1 MLPPIQTLRL
11 VPDNPHLGGTVLPMQ
26 TIRVAEVLAT
36 VSLTTDVAAGMSFE
50 KGLQTCAVATRLARL
65 AGGDDRHVRV
75 VFETALLR
83 SIGCTSYAP
92 ELAALFGDDVA
103 LQAVLKHLDVAD
115 DALLDGLTRDFGNWA
130 GPDPARLAR
139 TFLEMFPTVGV
150 QAMRHGCET
159 SRDLGPRL
167 GVLPESVAALEDV
180 YERWDGRGIPEG
192 RSGADLSPAA
202 RTVHVAEQAVLAYA
216 VGGVGG
222 AVAEVRRR
230 SGGHLDPALADVF
243 LATPEAALAPSD
255 TTDAVVPV
263 LEAEPLPHATVP
275 FGSVP
280 QLSAVLARIVDMKSP
295 WLLGHSE
302 HVADLAEGA
311 GRVAGLDEKALTELR
326 SAALLHDLGRVVVP
340 AGIWDRPT
348 TLTAA
353 ETERVRTHT
362 YWTHRILQRVPALAT
377 LAPIASAHH
386 ERADGGGYH
395 RGDPVRELPLTA
407 RIVAAAD
414 MLAALTEPRA
424 HRPAYSLPDAAKIL
438 VRDADEGGTD
448 KEACALVLAAAGMSA
463 PRRPLPDGLTDREV
477 QVLRLAAR
485 GLTSRQ
491 AGAELSISPRTVDHH
506 LTHIYDKTGRRTR
519 AGIALYAMEHSLL
532 PRTDSG
538 NS

>member
-1 MLPPIQTLRL
+1 MR
-11 VPDNPHLGGTVLPMQ
+11 
-26 TIRVAEVLAT
+26 TIRVAEVLAA
-36 VSLTTDVAAGMSFE
+36 VSLTTDVAAGMSLE
-50 KGLQTCAVATRLARL
+50 KGLRTCTAATRLARL
-65 AGGDDRHVRV
+65 AGGDDRQVRV

-103 LQAVLKHLDVAD
+103 LQAVLKRVDFAD
-115 DALLDGLTRDFGNWA
+115 EAVVDGLTADFKRWA
-130 GPDPARLAR
+130 GAAAPELAR
-139 TFLEMFPTVGV
+139 TFVEVFPHVGV
-150 QAMRHGCET
+150 QAMRNGCET

-192 RSGADLSPAA
+192 RCGADLSPAA
-202 RTVHVAEQAVLAYA
+202 RTVHVAEQAVLAGA
-216 VGGVGG
+216 VGGLAG

-230 SGGHLDPALADVF
+230 SGGHLDPALAEVF
-243 LATPEAALAPSD
+243 LAAPEAVLAAPDSA
-255 TTDAVVPV
+255 DAVAAV

-275 FGSVP
+275 VESVP

-311 GRVAGLDEKALTELR
+311 GRAAGLDAGTLRDLR
-326 SAALLHDLGRVVVP
+326 SAALLHDLGRVVIP
-340 AGIWDRPT
+340 AGIWDRPGRLT
-348 TLTAA
+348 TA
-353 ETERVRTHT
+353 ETERVRMHT

-377 LAPIASAHH
+377 IAPIASAHH

-414 MLAALTEPRA
+414 LFAALTEPRA
-424 HRPAYSLPDAAKIL
+424 HRPAYPLPEAARIL
-438 VRDADEGGTD
+438 VRDADEGGAD
-448 KEACALVLAAAGMSA
+448 KEACALVLAATGMSA

-491 AGAELSISPRTVDHH
+491 VGAELSISPRTVDHH

-532 PRTDSG
+532 R
-538 NS
+538 